1 MVICWMLKTN
11 SVSGKQHQ
19 SQMQVLHQ
27 SKCTLDESQNTVNK
41 SQNTQQ
47 KKVKIHND
55 QSDFL
60 EDKKRPPSK
69 NFPTK
74 TEKDPAPKIIALE
87 KP

>member
-27 SKCTLDESQNTVNK
+27 SKCTLDE